1 MSFQNPSPVQG
12 HFTEMINGLNF
23 YKEELIRLKLR
34 LLEVAGKNSGLEA
47 RQGMDHFEAQFT
59 VHQNRLDEL
68 RHKVH
73 QLHQKMAED
82 AMTHAGKVES
92 ELIQADK
99 DTLDEY
105 RMEEKMMHELREEFN
120 RYLSKWM

>member
-1 MSFQNPSPVQG
+1 MSFQNPSAAQG

-34 LLEVAGKNSGLEA
+34 LLEVASKNSGLEA
-47 RQGMDHFEAQFT
+47 RQGMEHFEAQFA
-59 VHQNRLDEL
+59 VRQNRLDEL

-73 QLHQKMAED
+73 QLHQRMAED
-82 AMTHAGKVES
+82 AMAHAGKVETG
-92 ELIQADK
+92 LIQADK
-99 DTLDEY
+99 ETLDEY
-105 RMEEKMMHELREEFN
+105 RMEEKIMHDLREEFN

>member
-1 MSFQNPSPVQG
+1 MSFQDPSTTQG

-34 LLEVAGKNSGLEA
+34 LLEVASKNSGLEA
-47 RQGMDHFEAQFT
+47 RQGMEHFEARFT
-59 VHQNRLDEL
+59 VRQTRLDEL

-73 QLHQKMAED
+73 QLHQKMAEE
-82 AMTHAGKVES
+82 AMAHAGKVETG
-92 ELIQADK
+92 LIQADK

-105 RMEEKMMHELREEFN
+105 RMEEKIMHELREEFN